1 MLLVAITGGLGS
13 GKSAAAATFGEL
25 GAHVIEADLL
35 ARESLAIGT
44 RGLSLVEKH
53 FGSHVIADDGSL
65 IRAAL
70 AEIVFQAPDERAILE
85 SIVHPEVQS
94 AFMERI
100 SELPANAVVIYEI
113 PLLAEVD
120 RSEEFQL
127 VIVIETPLSIRIERL
142 AKRGFTQAEAMAR
155 IAEQAT
161 NEQRRAIADIV
172 LSNAKEA
179 SELVGAVSATWEL
192 RLRQFSENLIAQVPA
207 KPEWMETDL
216 LPNQLTLEAQIARI
230 ANRISKAIEGKV
242 SVCSMTELRFASEAS
257 DLATKLGHL
266 GFIETEP
273 GRRFTSADPG
283 RPLRLVVSSQ

>member
-1 MLLVAITGGLGS
+1 MLLVALSGGLGS

-44 RGLSLVEKH
+44 RGLSMVEKH

-65 IRAAL
+65 LRAAL
-70 AEIVFQAPDERAILE
+70 AKIVFQAPDERAILE
-85 SIVHPEVQS
+85 SIVHPEVQR

-100 SELPANAVVIYEI
+100 SDLPDSAVVIYEI

-142 AKRGFTQAEAMAR
+142 AKRGFTQVEAMAR
-155 IAEQAT
+155 IAEQAS
-161 NEQRRAIADIV
+161 NDQRRAIADIV
-172 LSNAKEA
+172 LSNANEA
-179 SELVGAVSATWEL
+179 AELAWAVTATWEL
-192 RLRQFSENLIAQVPA
+192 RLRRFSENLIARVPA
-207 KPEWMETDL
+207 DPEWMESDL
-216 LPNQLTLEAQIARI
+216 LPNQLTIEAQIARI
-230 ANRISKAIEGKV
+230 ANRISTAIDGNV
-242 SVCSMTELRFASEAS
+242 SVCSMTELRFASGAS

-266 GFIETEP
+266 GFVETEP
-273 GRRFTSADPG
+273 GERFTSADPG